1 MIRYSV
7 MAVLAL
13 IFVCACSGDVDDNP
27 QEVDESAV
35 KIGLLVPLTGQ
46 TASFGR
52 AVEKAALLAVDLV
65 NSAGGVN
72 GQRVQLLV
80 RDDQFTPDV
89 AVVSARELVDS
100 GVVAILGSVA
110 SFITL
115 AVAEQVTIPAGV
127 VMISPTSTSA
137 RLTTL
142 QDNDT
147 VFRTVTSDAFQGV
160 VLAQLIEEKGAR
172 SLSVIY
178 VDDAYGRGLMET
190 LVDAFSSAGGTV
202 LNQVPYASG
211 KINNFGAEVTELFAN
226 GVPEAVV
233 IIGFD
238 LDAANITRELALYDP
253 QPRPLLFAGDGVSTD
268 AFLTNATPD
277 FIEGMFATENAPPV
291 SSTGYIEFVSRL
303 QTKLGDLYDDDYNE
317 GYSLYDAAVLI
328 MLALA
333 QGGENTRAAVVNNIR
348 SVSRAESDGSVRIG
362 VGEFNA
368 ALQAIAAQQDI
379 DYHGANGVL
388 DFDENGDI
396 QNGTYGIVQV
406 QRVEDGT
413 FEFVQVQTRQVP
425 L

>member
-1 MIRYSV
+1 MNRYIIT
-7 MAVLAL
+7 AVFAL
-13 IFVCACSGDVDDNP
+13 VLVCACSGDVDDNP
-27 QEVDESAV
+27 QAVDASAV

-46 TASFGR
+46 ASSFGR
-52 AVEKAALLAVDLV
+52 AIEKAALMAVDLV
-65 NSAGGVN
+65 NSVGGIN
-72 GQRVQLLV
+72 GQHVQLLV
-80 RDDQFTPDV
+80 RDDQFTPDI

-100 GVVAILGSVA
+100 GVVAILGPVA
-110 SFITL
+110 SFITI

-137 RLTTL
+137 RLTSL
-142 QDNDT
+142 EDNGT

-160 VLAQLIEEKGAR
+160 VLAQLIEEKGA
-172 SLSVIY
+172 SSIGVIY

-190 LVDAFSSAGGTV
+190 LVNSFSSSGATV
-202 LNQVPYASG
+202 LSKVPYASG
-211 KINNFGAEVTELFAN
+211 KLNDFGAEVAALFAN

-238 LDAANITRELALYDP
+238 IDAANITRELALINP

-277 FIEGMFATENAPPV
+277 FIDGMFATENAPPV
-291 SSTGYIEFVSRL
+291 NSAGYVEFVEHL
-303 QTKLGDLYDDDYNE
+303 QEKMGDLYDDDYNE
-317 GYSLYDAAVLI
+317 GYSLYDAAMLI

-333 QGGENTRAAVVNNIR
+333 QGGENTRSAVLNNIR
-348 SVSRAESDGSVRIG
+348 SVSAAESDTPVKIG
-362 VGEFNA
+362 ISEFSS

-406 QRVEDGT
+406 QRVEDGA

-425 L
+425 F